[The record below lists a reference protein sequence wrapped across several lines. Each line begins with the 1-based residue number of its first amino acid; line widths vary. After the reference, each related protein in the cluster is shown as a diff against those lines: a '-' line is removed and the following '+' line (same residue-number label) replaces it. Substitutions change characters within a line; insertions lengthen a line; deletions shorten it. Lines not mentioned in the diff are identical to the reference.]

1 MFFEFVDD
9 FVVKYV
15 HSIYDV
21 NLTWGFGDFNLM
33 WEYVGSNPMWGMAR
47 RGDSVG
53 GFGLIRAST
62 FFFLLVQ
69 IHRCRFLLLVT
80 SMNPL
85 QTSTYAIFYTS
96 DLKFF
101 YQNKSLVQNMA

>member
-53 GFGLIRAST
+53 GFGLIRAIT
-62 FFFLLVQ
+62 FFLA
-69 IHRCRFLLLVT
+69 RA
-80 SMNPL
+80 NP
-85 QTSTYAIFYTS
+85 
-96 DLKFF
+96 
-101 YQNKSLVQNMA
+101 